1 MAKPRGGLTKW
12 FKEKWVD
19 ISRPKKGGGYEK
31 CGRSKAKS
39 GKYPKCVPA
48 AKAARM
54 TKKQKASA
62 IRRKRA
68 AGNPGGKPTM
78 VKTFVKKKRKATMRR
93 KKR

>member
-12 FKEKWVD
+12 FKENWVD

-54 TKKQKASA
+54 TAAQKRSA
-62 IRRKRA
+62 ISRKRR